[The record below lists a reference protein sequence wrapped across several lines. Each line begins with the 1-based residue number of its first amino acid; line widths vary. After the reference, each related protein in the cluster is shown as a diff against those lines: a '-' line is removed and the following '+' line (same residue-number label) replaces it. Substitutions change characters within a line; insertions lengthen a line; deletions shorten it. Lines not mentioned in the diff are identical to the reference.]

1 MPDKPIDTA
10 EEVIGRPVLDVAGH
24 EVVGPEV
31 KATFAVHLVRQGEGA
46 LVLGENRVADE
57 RVFDESPS
65 PLVGTGDKVVG
76 WTPVDYPRP
85 SLKEGC
91 SGLFLALRVEL
102 VDAGWRCS
110 VDGCGGVEA
119 RCREMSRAKAE
130 GFEIGGLWR
139 RG

>member
-1 MPDKPIDTA
+1 M
-10 EEVIGRPVLDVAGH
+10 
-24 EVVGPEV
+24 VGPGV
-31 KATFAVHLVRQGEGA
+31 KATFAVHLVRQGEGEGA

-57 RVFDESPS
+57 RVVDEGPS

-110 VDGCGGVEA
+110 VDGAAGSKPDDG
-119 RCREMSRAKAE
+119 R
-130 GFEIGGLWR
+130 
-139 RG
+139 